1 MRNTLLATTCLA
13 AIVSVPAFAE
23 TSITTATTAPVRTS
37 TIKAGAPDDIKI
49 SSTGS
54 VKPTNGTAVT
64 VDSNHKV
71 VNDGTIEINNAN
83 GATGIFANAGTAG
96 GITNSSTGKII
107 IDEP

>member
-37 TIKAGAPDDIKI
+37 TIKSGAPDDIKI

-54 VKPTNGTAVT
+54 IKPTSGTAVT

-71 VNDGTIEINNAN
+71 VNDGTIEIGNAN

-96 GITNSSTGKII
+96 GITDIGLSQQ
-107 IDEP
+107 PLP